1 MGRRT
6 RPGIGHRLVT
16 GVLALVGA
24 VAMMATAATADEA
37 VDDPAT
43 VLSRMALAVE
53 RLEYEGTLVYLY
65 GHHLT
70 TLRITHRFD
79 GGESRESLLAL
90 NGPIRAVARD
100 DRGVICV
107 LPGAHPISVE
117 RAPSGNGMLRSTP
130 LDPDRLEPHYLIH
143 PLGHSRVAGRDTDVI
158 GIIPRDNLR
167 YGYRFYVDQ
176 ATGLPLKT
184 DLMDRSATPI
194 EQVMFTDLTVM
205 GMAASPQTAASQQTQ
220 VNGEAEASF
229 APNESGDGAPVDGE
243 GVHEEPVDQ
252 ADAGWHFA
260 ALPPGFRV
268 VAHER
273 RDGAP
278 EHFLL
283 SDGLASVSV
292 YIEADSGAG
301 LRGATRMGAV
311 HAAGRML
318 DDRQVTVVGQ
328 VPADTIAH
336 ILSTIRP
343 AR

>member
-6 RPGIGHRLVT
+6 HPGTGHRLII

-24 VAMMATAATADEA
+24 VAMMASAATAEEV

-90 NGPIRAVARD
+90 NGPIRAVARN

-107 LPGAHPISVE
+107 LPGTHPITVE
-117 RAPSGNGMLRSTP
+117 RAPPGNGMLRSTP
-130 LDPDRLEPHYLIH
+130 LDPVLLEPHYLIH

-205 GMAASPQTAASQQTQ
+205 GMAESPQTAASRQTQ
-220 VNGEAEASF
+220 DNDETEASF
-229 APNESGDGAPVDGE
+229 PSNESVDGE
-243 GVHEEPVDQ
+243 SGTGESVDETDA

>member
-1 MGRRT
+1 MGRRAQL
-6 RPGIGHRLVT
+6 GAGHRLFI
-16 GVLALVGA
+16 GVPALVGA
-24 VAMMATAATADEA
+24 VAMMASAATADEV

-90 NGPIRAVARD
+90 NGPIRAVARN
-100 DRGVICV
+100 DRGVICI
-107 LPGAHPISVE
+107 LPGTHPISVE
-117 RAPSGNGMLRSTP
+117 RAPAGNGMLRSTP
-130 LDPDRLEPHYLIH
+130 LDPVILEPHYLIH

-205 GMAASPQTAASQQTQ
+205 GMAESTQSAVPQQLQD
-220 VNGEAEASF
+220 NGETKTSF
-229 APNESGDGAPVDGE
+229 APDETADAESGHRKSVDE
-243 GVHEEPVDQ
+243 
-252 ADAGWHFA
+252 ADAADVGWRFA

-268 VAHER
+268 IAHER

-292 YIEADSGAG
+292 YIEADAGAG
-301 LRGATRMGAV
+301 LRGATSMGAV

-336 ILSTIRP
+336 ILSSIRP

>member
-6 RPGIGHRLVT
+6 RPVIGPRLAV
-16 GVLALVGA
+16 GVLTLVGA
-24 VAMMATAATADEA
+24 AATIEPEAIADEA

-65 GHHLT
+65 GHQLT
-70 TLRITHRFD
+70 TLRIAHRFD

-100 DRGVICV
+100 HRGVTCV
-107 LPGAHPISVE
+107 LPDARPISVE
-117 RAPSGNGMLRSTP
+117 RARSGNGVLRSTP
-130 LDPDRLEPHYLIH
+130 LDPDRLAPHYLIH

-184 DLMDRSATPI
+184 DLMDHSATPI

-205 GMAASPQTAASQQTQ
+205 GMATPAQTAEPQHTGQDA
-220 VNGEAEASF
+220 AETEGSL
-229 APNESGDGAPVDGE
+229 PPEQLVD
-243 GVHEEPVDQ
+243 VR
-252 ADAGWHFA
+252 DAGWQFD
-260 ALPPGFRV
+260 ALPSGFRV

-273 RDGAP
+273 PDSAA

-318 DDRQVTVVGQ
+318 DDRQVTAVGQ
-328 VPADTIAH
+328 VPADTIAL
-336 ILSTIRP
+336 ILSNIRP
-343 AR
+343 VR